1 MASVALVMTGVVFG
15 AQGAQAASATPAA
28 LTMQI
33 YCSSWTQSGS
43 AAVTVTGAVGD
54 TFTAMKASNCLSAI
68 NIVGTTGIVTTTSGD
83 VGYPTPSSFTI
94 VGPGTFTID
103 GFYDLTITVVV
114 TPSVASS
121 SSASPDDLFQSISLG
136 SVPSCASVTRPDLD
150 WSGVASGNWTQSWAM
165 WPNGG
170 AGGAVCNRVLWFDS
184 NTSRWSSA
192 LR

>member
-1 MASVALVMTGVVFG
+1 MASVALVMTGVVCG
-15 AQGAQAASATPAA
+15 AQGAQAAASPAA

-43 AAVTVTGAVGD
+43 SAVTVTGAVGD
-54 TFTAMKASNCLSAI
+54 TFTAMKASNCLSAL

-121 SSASPDDLFQSISLG
+121 AGAGPADLFQSISLG
-136 SVPSCASVTRPDLD
+136 SVSSCASVTRPDLD

-184 NTSRWSSA
+184 NGSRWSSA